1 MSEHNPHRRFG
12 TVLLWIT
19 WLLVLGGGWW
29 VSDRW
34 IQGQINPNPRPAVNA
49 AGAVVLERNRQGHY
63 VANGEINGRTVTFL
77 LDTGATT
84 VALSTRLARELDL
97 QRGPEIQLETAN
109 GAAIGFKTRLNS
121 VRLGDI
127 VVREVNAVFSDGMM
141 DDTVLLGMSFLKHL
155 EFSQRENR
163 LILRHLP

>member
-12 TVLLWIT
+12 TILLWIT
-19 WLLVLGGGWW
+19 WLLILGGGWW

-34 IQGQINPNPRPAVNA
+34 IKNQINPNPRPAANA
-49 AGAVVLERNRQGHY
+49 TGAVVLERNRQGHY

-77 LDTGATT
+77 LDTGATS

-109 GAAIGFKTRLNS
+109 GVAVGFKTRLNS

-127 VVREVNAVFSDGMM
+127 VVREVSAVFSDGMM

-163 LILRHLP
+163 LILRPLP

>member
-12 TVLLWIT
+12 TILLWIT
-19 WLLVLGGGWW
+19 WLLILGGGWW
-29 VSDRW
+29 VSDGW
-34 IQGQINPNPRPAVNA
+34 IKGQINPNPRPTVNA
-49 AGAVVLERNRQGHY
+49 TGAVVLERNRQGHY

-77 LDTGATT
+77 LDTGATS
-84 VALSTRLARELDL
+84 VALSTRLARELGL
-97 QRGPEIQLETAN
+97 QRGPQIQLETAN
-109 GAAIGFKTRLNS
+109 GVTVGFKTRLNS

-163 LILRHLP
+163 LILRPLP

>member
-12 TVLLWIT
+12 TILLWIT

-34 IQGQINPNPRPAVNA
+34 IEGQINPNPRPTVNA
-49 AGAVVLERNRQGHY
+49 TGAVVLERNRQGHY

-77 LDTGATT
+77 LDTGATS

-109 GAAIGFKTRLNS
+109 GVAVGFKTRLNS

-163 LILRHLP
+163 LILRPLP